1 MVDVGNRVQ
10 IESEKV
16 GSVTRTGT
24 VTGVDGRMITVRW
37 DTGGESVIVPSAG
50 CLHVID
56 DAPAQGQ
63 QPSPTSG

>member
-10 IESEKV
+10 VESEKV

-37 DTGGESVIVPSAG
+37 DTGGESVFIPSAG
-50 CLHVID
+50 CLHVIED
-56 DAPAQGQ
+56 EPAPGGKA
-63 QPSPTSG
+63 SGTAG

>member
-1 MVDVGNRVQ
+1 MADVGDRVQ

-37 DTGGESVIVPSAG
+37 DTGGQSMFVPSAG
-50 CLHVID
+50 CLHVIGHE
-56 DAPAQGQ
+56 PAEPQAGQ
-63 QPSPTSG
+63 PPG